1 MDSLA
6 CANDEGQFGWRLVSI
21 PRKRELRRP
30 LRKPVGV
37 IPAGEGTHESH
48 WIVGSSIRA
57 EVSLVEIRGGIG
69 AVKRRTLRVGEV
81 DLELFEA
88 GEGRPLL
95 YLHGF
100 LEPAGWAEHLE
111 LFAHDH
117 RVLAP
122 AHPGF
127 AGSLRPEWMESVED
141 LAYLYLD
148 LIDGL
153 NLHEVHVVG
162 HSLGGWIA
170 AELAVRCSHAI
181 DRLVLVDAVG
191 LRTLCTPAGP
201 AGGSIADWLV
211 LDPATVRG
219 LAWHDEGAM
228 PCPLELPGDP
238 DLSEETL
245 VRVFQDREAASHYGW
260 KPFFHN
266 PRLAHWLHRVS
277 APTLVVWGAHDG
289 IVPRSVGQAFSDGIP
304 GARLEIVAAAGHLPQ
319 LERPR
324 AFVDLVRGFLE

>member
-1 MDSLA
+1 M
-6 CANDEGQFGWRLVSI
+6 Q
-21 PRKRELRRP
+21 
-30 LRKPVGV
+30 
-37 IPAGEGTHESH
+37 
-48 WIVGSSIRA
+48 
-57 EVSLVEIRGGIG
+57 
-69 AVKRRTLRVGEV
+69 RRTLEVGVV
-81 DLELFEA
+81 DLELLEA

-100 LEPAGWAEHLE
+100 LEPAGWSEHLE
-111 LFAHDH
+111 LFARGY

-127 AGSLRPEWMESVED
+127 AGSSRPEWMESVED

-148 LIDGL
+148 LIARLDL
-153 NLHEVHVVG
+153 RDVSVLG
-162 HSLGGWIA
+162 HSLGGWVA

-181 DRLVLVDAVG
+181 GRLVLVDAVG
-191 LRTLCTPAGP
+191 LRTLPTPAGP
-201 AGGSIADWLV
+201 AGGSIADWLA
-211 LDPATVRG
+211 LDPATVRR

-245 VRVFQDREAASHYGW
+245 VRLFQDREAASRYGW

-266 PRLAHWLHRVS
+266 PRLAPWLHRVS
-277 APTLVVWGAHDG
+277 APTLVVWGEHDG
-289 IVPRSVGQAFSDGIP
+289 IVPRNVGQAYAEAIP
-304 GARLEIVAAAGHLPQ
+304 DARFELVPAAGHLPH

-324 AFVDLVRGFLE
+324 AFVELVRAFLD

>member
-1 MDSLA
+1 MGLG
-6 CANDEGQFGWRLVSI
+6 E
-21 PRKRELRRP
+21 E
-30 LRKPVGV
+30 PVQHGM
-37 IPAGEGTHESH
+37 
-48 WIVGSSIRA
+48 
-57 EVSLVEIRGGIG
+57 
-69 AVKRRTLRVGEV
+69 LRVGKM

-100 LEPAGWAEHLE
+100 LEPAGWSEHLE
-111 LFAHDH
+111 LFARDH

-127 AGSLRPEWMESVED
+127 TGSSRPEWMESVED

-148 LIDGL
+148 LIDRL
-153 NLHEVHVVG
+153 SLRDVHVLG

-170 AELAVRCSHAI
+170 AELAVRCSHEVS
-181 DRLVLVDAVG
+181 RLVLVDAVG
-191 LRTLCTPAGP
+191 LRTLPTPAGP

-219 LAWHDEGAM
+219 LAWYDQAAM

-277 APTLVVWGAHDG
+277 APTLVVWGEHDG
-289 IVPRSVGQAFSDGIP
+289 IVSHRVGQAYAESIP
-304 GARLEIVAAAGHLPQ
+304 GARFEIMAAAGHLPQ

-324 AFVDLVRGFLE
+324 EFVDLVQGFLD

>member
-1 MDSLA
+1 M
-6 CANDEGQFGWRLVSI
+6 Q
-21 PRKRELRRP
+21 RR
-30 LRKPVGV
+30 R
-37 IPAGEGTHESH
+37 
-48 WIVGSSIRA
+48 
-57 EVSLVEIRGGIG
+57 
-69 AVKRRTLRVGEV
+69 LRVGKV
-81 DLELFEA
+81 DLELLEA
-88 GEGRPLL
+88 GEGPPLI

-111 LFAHDH
+111 LLARDY

-127 AGSLRPEWMESVED
+127 AASSRPDWMESVED

-148 LIDGL
+148 LIDRL
-153 NLHEVHVVG
+153 DLRAVRVVG
-162 HSLGGWIA
+162 HSLGGWVA

-191 LRTLCTPAGP
+191 LRTLPGPAGP

-211 LDPATVRG
+211 LDSATVRR
-219 LAWHDEGAM
+219 LAWHDDETM

-238 DLSEETL
+238 GLSEETL
-245 VRVFQDREAASHYGW
+245 VRVFKDREAASHYGW

-266 PRLAHWLHRVS
+266 PRLAHWLHRVRP
-277 APTLVVWGAHDG
+277 PTLVVWGEHDG
-289 IVPRSVGQAFSDGIP
+289 IVPLSVGKAYASAIP
-304 GARLEIVAAAGHLPQ
+304 DARLEIVPAAGHLPQ

-324 AFVDLVRGFLE
+324 AIVDLVRAFLD

>member
-1 MDSLA
+1 M
-6 CANDEGQFGWRLVSI
+6 
-21 PRKRELRRP
+21 
-30 LRKPVGV
+30 
-37 IPAGEGTHESH
+37 ES
-48 WIVGSSIRA
+48 
-57 EVSLVEIRGGIG
+57 
-69 AVKRRTLRVGEV
+69 RTLRVGEV

-100 LEPAGWAEHLE
+100 LEPVGRAEHLE
-111 LFAHDH
+111 LLARDY

-127 AGSLRPEWMESVED
+127 AGSSRPEWMESVED

-148 LIDGL
+148 LIERLDL
-153 NLHEVHVVG
+153 PEVHVVG

-170 AELAVRCSHAI
+170 AELAVRCSHGI
-181 DRLVLVDAVG
+181 GRLVLVDAVG
-191 LRTLCTPAGP
+191 LRTLSTPAGP

-211 LDPATVRG
+211 LDPPTVRE
-219 LAWHDEGAM
+219 LAWREQAAK

-238 DLSEETL
+238 HLSEETL

-277 APTLVVWGAHDG
+277 PPTLVVWGEHDG
-289 IVPRSVGQAFSDGIP
+289 IVPRSVGQAYADGIP
-304 GARLEIVAAAGHLPQ
+304 DARLEIVAGTGHLPQ

-324 AFVDLVRGFLE
+324 VFVDMVRAFLD